1 MNREKINQ
9 ELINNIGDL
18 FLDFQA
24 KIQSYERIFLKEK
37 GIQDVTANEVKILYM
52 IGLSNNK
59 SMKEI
64 AQQLR
69 ITQGTLSIAVNTLV
83 KKGYVI
89 RTRHKMDKRVII
101 LYLTRKSI
109 QAIKAYTELYSEL
122 IIQLFNVFQED
133 KVKILEQMLEELNHL
148 LEQQIEERDEEN
160 D

>member
-1 MNREKINQ
+1 MNQANPHQ
-9 ELINNIGDL
+9 QLISNIGDL
-18 FLDFQA
+18 FLDFQT
-24 KIQSYERIFLKEK
+24 KIQSYERILLKEK
-37 GIQDVTANEVKILYM
+37 GITDVTANEVRILYM

-64 AQQLR
+64 ANQLR

-122 IIQLFNVFQED
+122 IIQLLNVFQEE
-133 KVKILEQMLEELNHL
+133 KIKILERILEELNHI
-148 LEQQIEERDEEN
+148 LERELEERDEEHE
-160 D
+160 

>member
-1 MNREKINQ
+1 MNPNKTNET
-9 ELINNIGDL
+9 LINNIGDL

-24 KIQSYERIFLKEK
+24 KIQSFERIFLKEK

-64 AQQLR
+64 AEQLR
-69 ITQGTLSIAVNTLV
+69 ITQGTLSIAINTLV
-83 KKGYVI
+83 KKGYVL

-109 QAIKAYTELYSEL
+109 QAIKAYAELYSGL
-122 IIQLFNVFQED
+122 IIQLLKVFQED
-133 KVKILEQMLEELNHL
+133 KVKILEDMLQELNRL
-148 LEQQIEERDEEN
+148 LEQQLERDEEN
-160 D
+160 E